1 MSSANHAPAT
11 RPAVSQPSAPAA
23 RHRILMAA
31 LQEFADRGYEG
42 ATTAEIARRAGVT
55 QPLVHYHFASKEA
68 LWKAA
73 VDDLFDRLVRSFGG
87 ALDDLADVGTEQRLK
102 VLLRRFVRF
111 TAEHPELA
119 RVLAREGSRGGPRL
133 EWLAER
139 HVRPLHDHF
148 RTAFETGKQ
157 AGVIK
162 DLPAEFVMFMLMGA
176 SAHLFVATGMA
187 RQLHGLDVTDART
200 IETHGS
206 TLIEVLFH
214 GLVSRPG

>member
-1 MSSANHAPAT
+1 MSSPTSARVSRPAT
-11 RPAVSQPSAPAA
+11 VQPSLPAA

-73 VDDLFDRLVRSFGG
+73 VDDLFERLVQSFGG
-87 ALDDLADVGTEQRLK
+87 ALDELADVDTEQRLK

-111 TAEHPELA
+111 AAEHPELA
-119 RVLAREGSRGGPRL
+119 RVLSREGSRGGPRL

-148 RTAFETGKQ
+148 RAAFETGK
-157 AGVIK
+157 AEGV
-162 DLPAEFVMFMLMGA
+162 
-176 SAHLFVATGMA
+176 
-187 RQLHGLDVTDART
+187 
-200 IETHGS
+200 
-206 TLIEVLFH
+206 
-214 GLVSRPG
+214 

>member
-1 MSSANHAPAT
+1 MSSPNPARAP
-11 RPAVSQPSAPAA
+11 RPAVAQPPPAA
-23 RHRILMAA
+23 RDRILAAA

-73 VDDLFDRLVRSFGG
+73 VDDLFDRLVHSFGG
-87 ALDDLADVGTEQRLK
+87 ALQELTDVGTEQRLK

-111 TAEHPELA
+111 TAENPELP
-119 RVLAREGSRGGPRL
+119 RVMARETSRGGPRL

-139 HVRPLHDHF
+139 HVRRLHDHF
-148 RTAFETGKQ
+148 RTAFETGR
-157 AGVIK
+157 AEGVIK
-162 DLPAEFVMFMLMGA
+162 PLLGEFVMFILMGA

-187 RQLHGLDVTDART
+187 RQLHGMDVTDPQT
-200 IETHGS
+200 IETHTS

-214 GLVSRPG
+214 GLLTSNL